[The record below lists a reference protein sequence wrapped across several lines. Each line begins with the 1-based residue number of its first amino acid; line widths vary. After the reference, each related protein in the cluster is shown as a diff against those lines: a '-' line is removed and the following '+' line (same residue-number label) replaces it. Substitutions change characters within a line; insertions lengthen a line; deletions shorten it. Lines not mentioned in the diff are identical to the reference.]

1 MKSAM
6 KHGGRVLGVAAIVTA
21 GIVLTACSS
30 NGGTPAP
37 NPSSSS
43 TDAPIGPATV
53 TMTMLTSNQ
62 PGMDPLI
69 ERYNAENTDQI
80 TVEVSYFESGDAFNT
95 AIPAQFSSGNGTD
108 IIQVLGGRASP
119 VSVNSFNNA
128 GYLTD
133 QTDAPWVAAMYEPTK
148 PLFEVDGKVL
158 AKDFGISPLAIMTYN
173 EDIFDANNLKVPTTF
188 NDLVK
193 LCGSI
198 SALGL
203 TPISWGGA
211 SYAVNANNVAVIAG
225 NTVFSSDPE
234 WLAEAMA
241 GDATF
246 ADSGW
251 VDALDQLQ
259 QMIDAGCFSPG
270 TAGMALN
277 DMLTT
282 FGSGQ
287 AAMMFT
293 YGGLNGRVLA
303 QAPDLNIAMFP
314 FPALKPADTRITV
327 QSAGGLGV
335 STLSK
340 NQAAANA
347 FLDWLSQPDVA
358 AELAASN
365 FLISTP
371 EANSAELPEIYS
383 GLTDAFK
390 TGDTIIADVT
400 AQWPA
405 TSFNTAFGTSI
416 QGLFTGQKTVDQVI
430 ADADAAFADAIK

>member
-1 MKSAM
+1 MSTADH
-6 KHGGRVLGVAAIVTA
+6 HGRRALGVAAVMTA
-21 GIVLTACSS
+21 GVVLAACSS
-30 NGGTPAP
+30 PSPGPTQSGGEPVVP
-37 NPSSSS
+37 V
-43 TDAPIGPATV
+43 TV

-69 ERYNAENTDQI
+69 ERFNAENTEGI

-119 VSVNSFNNA
+119 VSVNSFYEA
-128 GYLTD
+128 GYLSD
-133 QTDAPWVAAMYEPTK
+133 QTSAPWVAGMYEPTK
-148 PLFEVDGKVL
+148 PLFEVDGKVY

-173 EDIFDANNLKVPTTF
+173 VDIFEANDLEVPTTF
-188 NDLVK
+188 AELLDV
-193 LCGSI
+193 CASI

-211 SYAVNANNVAVIAG
+211 SYPVNANNVSVIAG
-225 NTVFSSDPE
+225 NTVFVDDPE
-234 WLAEAMA
+234 WLAERTA
-241 GDATF
+241 GETTF

-251 VDALDQLQ
+251 ADALGQLQ
-259 QMIDAGCFSPG
+259 DMIDGGCFSPG

-314 FPALKPADTRITV
+314 FPAVRAADTRITV

-335 STLSK
+335 STQSK
-340 NQAAANA
+340 HPDAANA
-347 FLDWLSQPDVA
+347 FLEWLSGDAIA

-371 EANSAELPEIYS
+371 EANSGNLPEIYS
-383 GLTDAFK
+383 GLTESF
-390 TGDTIIADVT
+390 TTPGLIIADVT
-400 AQWPA
+400 AQWPSTA
-405 TSFNTAFGTSI
+405 FNTAFGTSI
-416 QGLFTGQKTVDQVI
+416 QGMFTGQKTVDQVL
-430 ADADAAFADAIK
+430 ADADAAFDEAIR